1 MSTCIVCGHAF
12 GPDHKGQKVCQRCVN
27 KLRSDY
33 DWLSLQ
39 TPTGKNV
46 RSKHCIICGKPVV
59 GRRKFTCSNICAG
72 KWREAYIEIRH
83 DHWIEN
89 ARKYSARK
97 RAGLVRKKKQ
107 PPLPEAAPWATDA
120 QRRWQEL
127 GRSRVLAARVP
138 YRHHEEL
145 DKDIQEARRR
155 GLSYGYWMAR
165 KTGILL

>member
-127 GRSRVLAARVP
+127 GRRRVLAARVP

-145 DKDIQEARRR
+145 DKDIQEARKR
-155 GLSYGYWMAR
+155 GISYGYWMAR

>member
-12 GPDHKGQKVCQRCVN
+12 SPDHKGQKVCQRCVN

-97 RAGLVRKKKQ
+97 KAGLVRKKKQ

-127 GRSRVLAARVP
+127 GRRRVLAARVP

-155 GLSYGYWMAR
+155 GLSYGHWMAR

>member
-12 GPDHKGQKVCQRCVN
+12 SPDHKGQKVCQRCVN

-127 GRSRVLAARVP
+127 GRRRVLAARVP

-145 DKDIQEARRR
+145 DKDIQEARKR
-155 GLSYGYWMAR
+155 GISYGYWMAR
-165 KTGILL
+165 KTGIML

>member
-12 GPDHKGQKVCQRCVN
+12 SPDHKGQKVCQRCVN

-97 RAGLVRKKKQ
+97 KAGLVRKKKQ

-127 GRSRVLAARVP
+127 GRRRVLAARVP

-145 DKDIQEARRR
+145 DKDIQEARKR
-155 GLSYGYWMAR
+155 GISYGYWMAR
-165 KTGILL
+165 KTGVLL

>member
-97 RAGLVRKKKQ
+97 RAGLVRKKEQ

-127 GRSRVLAARVP
+127 GRRRVLAARVP

>member
-12 GPDHKGQKVCQRCVN
+12 SPDHKGQKVCQRCVN

-97 RAGLVRKKKQ
+97 KAGLVRKKKQ

-127 GRSRVLAARVP
+127 GRRRVLAARVP

-145 DKDIQEARRR
+145 DKDIQEARKR
-155 GLSYGYWMAR
+155 GISYGYWMAR

>member
-12 GPDHKGQKVCQRCVN
+12 TADHKGQKVCQRCVN

-107 PPLPEAAPWATDA
+107 PPLPEAAPWATES
-120 QRRWQEL
+120 QRQWQEL
-127 GRSRVLAARVP
+127 GRRRVLAARVP
-138 YRHHEEL
+138 YKHYKEL
-145 DKDIQEARRR
+145 DRDIQEARRR